1 MTSCDIENIKVDKLA
16 PCNTLHAARN
26 RYPKLFDISGVGK
39 VCQFLYMYVCMYCM
53 YGLESFLKLVKSTL
67 SFLGDISQVQTRP
80 LKTVADFL

>member
-39 VCQFLYMYVCMYCM
+39 VCQFLYMYVRM